1 MYTNL
6 NKQRVFF
13 FRERF
18 DVSIVSRRRRRS
30 LRRKSLHFIFRGS
43 YEQIKM
49 AGKIKRQPVIKRGNR
64 GKLGLLGKVHRSKS
78 RTPTKRPTAHDR
90 AQDFQKREQLNAQ
103 IAELER
109 EELSNWTGLNALEV
123 KGKKKELKRLRAKMS
138 LKMNKKN

>member
-1 MYTNL
+1 MTFQLFLVVEGVLYAENL
-6 NKQRVFF
+6 FISF
-13 FRERF
+13 SER
-18 DVSIVSRRRRRS
+18 
-30 LRRKSLHFIFRGS
+30 S
-43 YEQIKM
+43 YEHIKM

-78 RTPTKRPTAHDR
+78 RTPTKRPNAHDR
-90 AQDFQKREQLNAQ
+90 AQDFQKRELLNAQ

>member
-1 MYTNL
+1 
-6 NKQRVFF
+6 
-13 FRERF
+13 
-18 DVSIVSRRRRRS
+18 
-30 LRRKSLHFIFRGS
+30 
-43 YEQIKM
+43 M

-78 RTPTKRPTAHDR
+78 RTPIKRPNAHDR
-90 AQDFQKREQLNAQ
+90 AQDYQKREQLNAQ